1 MCAFLLATVIEIID
15 VYYYVILLHG
25 FQGLRIRS
33 SCVHGQHFIHWHI
46 SSALEMLLRI
56 GISDCIWKSYRNT
69 KCYRSYGEKKTLEN
83 KESNFFF
90 TLDLGVEK
98 GKELTI
104 QK

>member
-1 MCAFLLATVIEIID
+1 M
-15 VYYYVILLHG
+15 
-25 FQGLRIRS
+25 
-33 SCVHGQHFIHWHI
+33 HGQHFIHWHI

-69 KCYRSYGEKKTLEN
+69 KCYRSYGKKKTLEN